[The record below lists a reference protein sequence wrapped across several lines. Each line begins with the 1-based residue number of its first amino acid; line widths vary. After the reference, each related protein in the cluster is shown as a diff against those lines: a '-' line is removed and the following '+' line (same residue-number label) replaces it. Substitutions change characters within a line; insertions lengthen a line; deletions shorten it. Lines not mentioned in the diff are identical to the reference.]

1 MMRNRAF
8 AQPAAD
14 VRIRLVRAGERFIL
28 YSLAAPSGAVAANM
42 RYDVSLLETL
52 QTDMKEAMKARQADR
67 LGVIRMLISDI
78 KKILIDGQKSEITE
92 DEVIAFLSTQAKRRR
107 DSIDQYTKGA
117 REDLAAIEQ
126 AELAIIETYLP
137 QQLTVDEA
145 TDITREVIAA
155 VGATSIKD
163 MSKVM
168 AGLMPR
174 LKGRFPG
181 KDVKP
186 ILESLL
192 NG

>member
-1 MMRNRAF
+1 
-8 AQPAAD
+8 
-14 VRIRLVRAGERFIL
+14 
-28 YSLAAPSGAVAANM
+28 
-42 RYDVSLLETL
+42 VSLLETL

-92 DEVIAFLSTQAKRRR
+92 DEEIAFLSTQAKRRR

-117 REDLAAIEQ
+117 REDLAAIEV

>member
-1 MMRNRAF
+1 M
-8 AQPAAD
+8 
-14 VRIRLVRAGERFIL
+14 
-28 YSLAAPSGAVAANM
+28 
-42 RYDVSLLETL
+42 SLLETL

-92 DEVIAFLSTQAKRRR
+92 DEEIAFLSTQAKRRR

-117 REDLAAIEQ
+117 REDLAAIEV

>member
-1 MMRNRAF
+1 
-8 AQPAAD
+8 
-14 VRIRLVRAGERFIL
+14 
-28 YSLAAPSGAVAANM
+28 M

-92 DEVIAFLSTQAKRRR
+92 DEEIAFLSTQAKRRR

>member
-1 MMRNRAF
+1 
-8 AQPAAD
+8 
-14 VRIRLVRAGERFIL
+14 
-28 YSLAAPSGAVAANM
+28 M

-92 DEVIAFLSTQAKRRR
+92 DEEIAFLSTQAKRRR
-107 DSIDQYTKGA
+107 DSIDQYTKGN

-145 TDITREVIAA
+145 TDIAREVIAS